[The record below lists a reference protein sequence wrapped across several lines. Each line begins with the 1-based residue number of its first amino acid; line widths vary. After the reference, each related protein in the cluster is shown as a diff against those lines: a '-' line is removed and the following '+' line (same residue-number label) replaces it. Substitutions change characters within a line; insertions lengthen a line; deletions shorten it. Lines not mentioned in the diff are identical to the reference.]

1 MEGETTDVESVV
13 TEKSNTESELSSNY
27 GKLKH
32 SDSLLLL
39 TQVSLG
45 VCCVAEISPNF
56 TNYSSQNLLKVLAE
70 KIIGGEKGFSP
81 PIQRKYN
88 EMGLTLYIVQVKDDD
103 EEEVMVVDWTMVK
116 VSVVADNGAVVMDVV
131 VVVIEVVVAWT
142 VVVVVGMVEG
152 AVYSQEEGEGAGK
165 EEQAQELKHLT
176 VEHIAK
182 IYTQLVVLFY
192 LTFCIASQMS
202 NMNDHTSRP

>member
-1 MEGETTDVESVV
+1 MVQWFLILLVVLVVIVGVKVVSVEW
-13 TEKSNTESELSSNY
+13 
-27 GKLKH
+27 
-32 SDSLLLL
+32 
-39 TQVSLG
+39 
-45 VCCVAEISPNF
+45 
-56 TNYSSQNLLKVLAE
+56 
-70 KIIGGEKGFSP
+70 
-81 PIQRKYN
+81 R
-88 EMGLTLYIVQVKDDD
+88 
-103 EEEVMVVDWTMVK
+103 EEVMVVDWTMVK

-165 EEQAQELKHLT
+165 EEQTQELKHLT
-176 VEHIAK
+176 VEHISK

>member
-1 MEGETTDVESVV
+1 MVQWFLILLVVLVVIVGVKVVSVEW
-13 TEKSNTESELSSNY
+13 
-27 GKLKH
+27 
-32 SDSLLLL
+32 
-39 TQVSLG
+39 
-45 VCCVAEISPNF
+45 
-56 TNYSSQNLLKVLAE
+56 
-70 KIIGGEKGFSP
+70 
-81 PIQRKYN
+81 R
-88 EMGLTLYIVQVKDDD
+88 
-103 EEEVMVVDWTMVK
+103 EEVMVVDWTMVK

-176 VEHIAK
+176 VKHISK
-182 IYTQLVVLFY
+182 IYTQLVILFY
-192 LTFCIASQMS
+192 LAFCIASQMS

>member
-1 MEGETTDVESVV
+1 MLTQLSSSFQLSPTDGILTIVCSVV
-13 TEKSNTESELSSNY
+13 QVMVVTLVVRAV
-27 GKLKH
+27 GAVFRHLVGPVLGLMVQWFLI
-32 SDSLLLL
+32 LLVVLVVIVGVKV
-39 TQVSLG
+39 VS
-45 VCCVAEISPNF
+45 VEW
-56 TNYSSQNLLKVLAE
+56 
-70 KIIGGEKGFSP
+70 
-81 PIQRKYN
+81 R
-88 EMGLTLYIVQVKDDD
+88 
-103 EEEVMVVDWTMVK
+103 EEVMVVDWTMVK
-116 VSVVADNGAVVMDVV
+116 VSVVADNGAVVVDVV